1 MFGEGDVTCVKRLL
15 LPAKRVLKAGSQI
28 KYEAFERRIELW
40 NQIRTNLDSY
50 QDGEC
55 GTFLNDLDS
64 HFHSQFDAAL
74 VALAVS
80 MKANGESFSAT
91 RIFSDDELGLY
102 ERIERYNTFELLT
115 VNDIKKKLIR
125 RDENLLA
132 LLHDYYADMD
142 SWVDTSLEDP
152 DIRLTLRGYLKK
164 RWGGYKGKV
173 NAAVAEAVIE
183 LDWLG
188 GLIAS
193 WQEEAQSREES
204 IRSEIEAEHEGQS
217 QILKEKE
224 AFLHDQE
231 REVARREEEAQ
242 EAMASAGKIEADA
255 RAARD
260 DLDAQERALREAEEA
275 LKSREQQIEA
285 AMRAWNGDGQGGR
298 SRYVSAGE
306 AMQYELTFIGRM
318 ETKIGDSPVIEG
330 RTFRVE
336 GIEESKEASPGH
348 AGEAGRK
355 ALPEN
360 RSLTIRLVE
369 KKLLGRRKE
378 YAFNARFA
386 SRVERYAG
394 QGYDCDPLGLDD
406 VTVILSDMRDRARS
420 SSAPTVL
427 CLASPT
433 GFERRVRDFI
443 DSEEFHRNF
452 ISRYLSLLLLDVET
466 GDLAFNPADETAQ
479 AFSGICELEIDS
491 ERRERVRLD
500 VRGAMND
507 ALERRDYVV
516 FGDIQKVLG
525 NDPLV
530 KSAFYDCSADMDGE
544 VKFIETLGLV
554 MDTRKIKGV

>member
-1 MFGEGDVTCVKRLL
+1 MCVKKLL
-15 LPAKRVLKAGSQI
+15 LPAKRVLKAGPQI
-28 KYEAFERRIELW
+28 RYEAFERRVELW
-40 NQIRTNLDSY
+40 NQIRTNFDSY

-64 HFHSQFDAAL
+64 HFRSQFDAAL

-80 MKANGESFSAT
+80 MRANGESFSAT

-102 ERIERYNTFELLT
+102 ERIERYNTFEILT

-132 LLHDYYADMD
+132 LLHDYYVEMD
-142 SWVDTSLEDP
+142 SWVDASLENLE
-152 DIRLTLRGYLKK
+152 IRLTLRGYLKK

-173 NAAVAEAVIE
+173 NAAVAEAVTE

-188 GLIAS
+188 GLIAT
-193 WQEEAQSREES
+193 WKDEAQSRERG

-217 QILKEKE
+217 RRLEEHE
-224 AFLHDQE
+224 ALLRDQE

-242 EAMASAGKIEADA
+242 EAMASAGKIAEDA

-285 AMRAWNGDGQGGR
+285 AMRAWNDDGQGGR

-306 AMQYELTFIGRM
+306 AMQYELNFIGRM
-318 ETKIGDSPVIEG
+318 ETKIGDSPVIG
-330 RTFRVE
+330 GKAFRVE
-336 GIEESKEASPGH
+336 GIEENKEAFPGH
-348 AGEAGRK
+348 TGEAGRK
-355 ALPEN
+355 ALPKN
-360 RSLTIRLVE
+360 RSLSIRLVE
-369 KKLLGRRKE
+369 KKPLGKRKE

-386 SRVERYAG
+386 SRMERYAG
-394 QGYDCDPLGLDD
+394 PGYDCDPLGLDD
-406 VTVILSDMRDRARS
+406 VTVVLSDMRDRARS
-420 SSAPTVL
+420 SGVPTVL

-433 GFERRVRDFI
+433 GFERRVRNFI

-452 ISRYLSLLLLDVET
+452 ISKHLSLLLLDLET

-479 AFSGICELEIDS
+479 AFSGICELEIDF
-491 ERRERVRLD
+491 ERKARVRLD
-500 VRGAMND
+500 VREAMLN
-507 ALERRDYVV
+507 ALKRRNYVI
-516 FGDIQKVLG
+516 FDDIQKALG

-554 MDTRKIKGV
+554 MDTRKIKGI

>member
-1 MFGEGDVTCVKRLL
+1 MFGEGDIECTKELL

-40 NQIRTNLDSY
+40 NKIRTNFDSY

-64 HFHSQFDAAL
+64 HFRSQFDAAL

-132 LLHDYYADMD
+132 LLHDYYVDMD
-142 SWVDTSLEDP
+142 SWVDMSLEDS
-152 DIRLTLRGYLKK
+152 DIRLTLRGYLKG

-173 NAAVAEAVIE
+173 NAAVAEAVTE

-188 GLIAS
+188 GLIAT
-193 WQEEAQSREES
+193 WKDET
-204 IRSEIEAEHEGQS
+204 
-217 QILKEKE
+217 
-224 AFLHDQE
+224 
-231 REVARREEEAQ
+231 Q
-242 EAMASAGKIEADA
+242 EAMASAGKIAEDA

-285 AMRAWNGDGQGGR
+285 AMRAWNDDGQGGR

-420 SSAPTVL
+420 GAVPTVL
-427 CLASPT
+427 YLASPT

-452 ISRYLSLLLLDVET
+452 ISKYLSLLLLDMET

-516 FGDIQKVLG
+516 LGDIQRALG

-554 MDTRKIKGV
+554 MDTRRIKGI